1 MKLGNK
7 GIKRRLY
14 VLDELLTDPEKEKV
28 SGELQQTVDEIK
40 EYFDEESV
48 DRALSYF
55 VDGVIG
61 SFPQKN
67 FKNDD
72 EENAFLSEYY
82 DLTITDIYFLDMLAY
97 NTTKELGEEPK
108 EKGKEKGKRKKEDD
122 DK

>member
-14 VLDELLTDPEKEKV
+14 VLDELLVNPENRDK
-28 SGELQQTVDEIK
+28 GLQQIVDKIR

-55 VDGVIG
+55 VDSVIG

-82 DLTITDIYFLDMLAY
+82 DLTITDTYFLDMIAY
-97 NTTKELGEEPK
+97 NTTEELEETKKK
-108 EKGKEKGKRKKEDD
+108 EKEKAKRKKGAD

>member
-14 VLDELLTDPEKEKV
+14 VLDELLVNQEKGKE
-28 SGELQQTVDEIK
+28 ELQQTVDKIK

-61 SFPQKN
+61 SFPKKN
-67 FKNDD
+67 FKNND
-72 EENAFLSEYY
+72 EENAFFSEYY
-82 DLTITDIYFLDMLAY
+82 DLMLTDIYFLDMIAY
-97 NTTKELGEEPK
+97 NTSKKLEEK
-108 EKGKEKGKRKKEDD
+108 KGKKEARKRKPA
-122 DK
+122 

>member
-14 VLDELLTDPEKEKV
+14 VLDELLVSQGRGKE
-28 SGELQQTVDEIK
+28 ELRQTVYKIK

-55 VDGVIG
+55 VDNVIG
-61 SFPQKN
+61 SFPKKN

-82 DLTITDIYFLDMLAY
+82 DLTITDTYFLDMLAY
-97 NTTKELGEEPK
+97 NTTKKLGEEPK
-108 EKGKEKGKRKKEDD
+108 EKGKEKGKRKKGDD

>member
-14 VLDELLTDPEKEKV
+14 VLDELLVNQEKGKK
-28 SGELQQTVDEIK
+28 ELQQTVDEIK

-55 VDGVIG
+55 VDNVIG
-61 SFPQKN
+61 SFPQKK

-82 DLTITDIYFLDMLAY
+82 DLIITDIYFLDMLAY

-108 EKGKEKGKRKKEDD
+108 ENGKENGKRKKEDD

>member
-14 VLDELLTDPEKEKV
+14 VLDELLVNQEE
-28 SGELQQTVDEIK
+28 GEEELQQTVDEIK

-55 VDGVIG
+55 VDGAMG
-61 SFPQKN
+61 SFPKKN

-82 DLTITDIYFLDMLAY
+82 DLTITDTCFLDMIAY
-97 NTTKELGEEPK
+97 KTTKKLEEEPK
-108 EKGKEKGKRKKEDD
+108 ENGKRKKGDED
-122 DK
+122 K

>member
-14 VLDELLTDPEKEKV
+14 VLDEMLVNQEEGKKE
-28 SGELQQTVDEIK
+28 LRQTVDEIK

-61 SFPQKN
+61 SFPKKK
-67 FKNDD
+67 FKSYD
-72 EENAFLSEYY
+72 EQNAFLSEYY
-82 DLTITDIYFLDMLAY
+82 DLMLTDTYFLDMLAY
-97 NTTKELGEEPK
+97 KTTKKLEKEPK
-108 EKGKEKGKRKKEDD
+108 EKGKEKGKRKKGDD

>member
-7 GIKRRLY
+7 GIKRRKY
-14 VLDELLTDPEKEKV
+14 VLDELLTDPEKGKG
-28 SGELQQTVDEIK
+28 SGELQQTVDKIK

-61 SFPQKN
+61 SFPKKN
-67 FKNDD
+67 FKNND

-82 DLTITDIYFLDMLAY
+82 DLTITDIYFLGMIAY
-97 NTTKELGEEPK
+97 NTSKKLEEK
-108 EKGKEKGKRKKEDD
+108 KGKKEARKRKPA
-122 DK
+122 